1 MSKNIKLWILHCIL
15 IIFVIITILPLVWM
29 LLSSFKMN
37 SEITSITPTF
47 IPKTFTFKNYLNVQ
61 KNFNFLRYFAN
72 SLFITVVIT
81 SIVIYT
87 STISGFV
94 FAKYEFRG
102 KNILFSIILG
112 TMMIP
117 WCVTII
123 PRYSMVL
130 AVNGLDTYLAVI
142 IPAAVSG
149 FGIFMMRQSIVTIPE
164 EMLEAARI
172 DGASEW
178 FIFHKIIM
186 PLSQNAISS
195 IAIFQFLWSWE
206 DYLWP
211 YLIFSSEEKQVL
223 AVGLKNFNGRYGTD
237 YGGLFAATTI
247 SIIPVIIVY
256 LIFQKRFIDGIAAS
270 SVKG

>member
-1 MSKNIKLWILHCIL
+1 MSKKAKSLILHFVL
-15 IIFVIITILPLVWM
+15 IILVVITIIPFLWM
-29 LLSSFKMN
+29 VFSSFKTN

-47 IPKTFTFKNYLNVQ
+47 LPKLFTFNNYVNVQ
-61 KNFNFLRYFAN
+61 KSFNFLRLFAN
-72 SLFITVVIT
+72 SLFLSVAITA
-81 SIVIYT
+81 IVIYT

-94 FAKYEFRG
+94 FAKYKFRG
-102 KNILFSIILG
+102 KNLLFGVVLG

-123 PRYSMVL
+123 PRYSMM
-130 AVNGLDTYLAVI
+130 LDFKWLDSYLAII

-149 FGIFMMRQSIVTIPE
+149 FGIFMMRQSISTIPN

-178 FIFHKIIM
+178 FIFHKIVF
-186 PLSQNAISS
+186 PLSQNVISS

-211 YLIFSSEEKQVL
+211 YLIISSEEKQVL
-223 AVGLKNFNGRYGTD
+223 SVGLKMFNGRYGTD

-247 SIIPVIIVY
+247 SIIPVLIVY

>member
-1 MSKNIKLWILHCIL
+1 MSKKAKSLILHFVL
-15 IIFVIITILPLVWM
+15 IILVVITIIPFLWM
-29 LLSSFKMN
+29 VFSSFKTN

-47 IPKTFTFKNYLNVQ
+47 LPKLFTFNNYVNVQ
-61 KNFNFLRYFAN
+61 KSFNFLRLFAN
-72 SLFITVVIT
+72 SLFLSVAITA
-81 SIVIYT
+81 IVIYT

-94 FAKYEFRG
+94 FAKYKFRG
-102 KNILFSIILG
+102 KNLLFGLVLG

-123 PRYSMVL
+123 PRYSMM
-130 AVNGLDTYLAVI
+130 LDFKWLDSYLAII

-149 FGIFMMRQSIVTIPE
+149 FGIFMMRQSISTIPN

-178 FIFHKIIM
+178 FIFHKIVF
-186 PLSQNAISS
+186 PLSQNVISS

-211 YLIFSSEEKQVL
+211 YLIISSEEKQVL
-223 AVGLKNFNGRYGTD
+223 SVGLKMFNGRYGTD

-247 SIIPVIIVY
+247 SIIPVLIVY